1 MTNIEAKEIIKNAL
15 NIAVLKGCFSLDDVA
30 MILEALKV
38 NEQSD
43 EPSKK

>member
-30 MILEALKV
+30 LPILFNATIITI
-38 NEQSD
+38 
-43 EPSKK
+43 